1 MSATIPLFLARAT
14 PRDIPIACCLGIETQ
29 SSQAGKNPEV
39 IGMDSH
45 AIVICSV
52 LYQIYQCSFDSC
64 FVIPRPR
71 GIRLLRCPL
80 HHLLCPGVPH
90 HPVEPRRPVG
100 VVAVAA
106 RKWRSLLFA

>member
-45 AIVICSV
+45 AIMICFV
-52 LYQIYQCSFDSC
+52 LCQIYQCSFDSC
-64 FVIPRPR
+64 FVIPTPH
-71 GIRLLRCPL
+71 GIHPLRFLLLPPFL
-80 HHLLCPGVPH
+80 VVHPPMVVPH
-90 HPVEPRRPVG
+90 PAEAA
-100 VVAVAA
+100 VVAAA
-106 RKWRSLLFA
+106 DR

>member
-14 PRDIPIACCLGIETQ
+14 PRDIPIACCLGMETQ

-52 LYQIYQCSFDSC
+52 LCQIYQCSFDSC
-64 FVIPRPR
+64 FAISRPR
-71 GIRLLRCPL
+71 GTRLPRFLHLHLYPGEAHPLVVL
-80 HHLLCPGVPH
+80 HH
-90 HPVEPRRPVG
+90 PVG

-106 RKWRSLLFA
+106 RKWQSLLFA

>member
-14 PRDIPIACCLGIETQ
+14 PRDIPIACCLGMETQ

-52 LYQIYQCSFDSC
+52 LCQIY
-64 FVIPRPR
+64 
-71 GIRLLRCPL
+71 
-80 HHLLCPGVPH
+80 
-90 HPVEPRRPVG
+90 
-100 VVAVAA
+100 
-106 RKWRSLLFA
+106 